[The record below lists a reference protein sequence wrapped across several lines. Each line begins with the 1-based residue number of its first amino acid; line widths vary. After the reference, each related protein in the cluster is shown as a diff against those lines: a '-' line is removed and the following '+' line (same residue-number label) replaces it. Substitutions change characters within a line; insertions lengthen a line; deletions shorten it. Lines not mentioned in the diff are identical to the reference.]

1 MSSKDNAPP
10 RPEKNTKPLNYKE
23 QFEGRHV
30 TSQFIDPC
38 AEASKASF
46 DCMNRNNYE
55 RDSCLD
61 YFKAYREC
69 KNAWIQQRKD
79 DRRAGRA

>member
-1 MSSKDNAPP
+1 MFSRS
-10 RPEKNTKPLNYKE
+10 
-23 QFEGRHV
+23 
-30 TSQFIDPC
+30 PC

-69 KNAWIQQRKD
+69 KNAWVSRCF
-79 DRRAGRA
+79 ACSTVLFTVF